1 MGNEMKARETL
12 KAEKREE
19 REGTSSFTFP
29 SQQNALQY
37 ISVTVPKAES
47 AHSNNLLPFFYCF
60 LYLVM
65 QYTLKVKANLR

>member
-1 MGNEMKARETL
+1 MKARETL

-47 AHSNNLLPFFYCF
+47 ARINNLLPSFIVFF
-60 LYLVM
+60 
-65 QYTLKVKANLR
+65 TLSCNIH